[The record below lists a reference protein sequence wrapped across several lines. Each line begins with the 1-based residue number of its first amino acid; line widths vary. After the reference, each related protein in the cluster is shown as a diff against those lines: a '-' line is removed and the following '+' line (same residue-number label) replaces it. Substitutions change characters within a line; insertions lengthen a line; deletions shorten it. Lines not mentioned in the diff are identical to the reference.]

1 MKPLIKQLLRGFKLL
16 SAALD
21 IVLGLGILGWAIG
34 MLCRGQGPRWASA
47 LALIPGL
54 ALLLI
59 GTATFWKGGPTMSSR
74 KYQSYNPGG
83 SGQNPAN
90 LVILVVFFVIGVFV
104 LIPLF
109 LPFGLVW
116 CIVIGKALLKELKNQ
131 GVVKTNVE
139 GKLDVDWNKAKASS
153 QRSFDQVRAYSKD
166 AAAKYKQHVSESD
179 RMDEKLPRDHPHTPV
194 NYSYDSCAREKR
206 LEQLKNLKDAGILE
220 ETEYKRRRQDILSG
234 K

>member
-1 MKPLIKQLLRGFKLL
+1 MSAHLR
-16 SAALD
+16 D
-21 IVLGLGILGWAIG
+21 
-34 MLCRGQGPRWASA
+34 
-47 LALIPGL
+47 
-54 ALLLI
+54 
-59 GTATFWKGGPTMSSR
+59 R
-74 KYQSYNPGG
+74 KYSVKTPRGD
-83 SGQNPAN
+83 GQNPAN
-90 LVILVVFFVIGVFV
+90 LVVLIVFFAIGLFV

-116 CIVIGKALLKELKNQ
+116 CIAIGKALLKELKNQ

-139 GKLDVDWNKAKASS
+139 GKLDVDWNKAKDRG

-179 RMDEKLPRDHPHTPV
+179 RMDEKLPRKHSHTPM

-206 LEQLKNLKDAGILE
+206 LEQLKNLKEAGILD
-220 ETEYKRRRQDILSG
+220 ETEYKRRRQDILNG

>member
-1 MKPLIKQLLRGFKLL
+1 MEQLLRGFKLFF
-16 SAALD
+16 AAVEA
-21 IVLGLGILGWAIG
+21 IAGLGILGWAIG
-34 MLCRGQGPRWASA
+34 MLCRGQGPRWAAA

-59 GTATFWKGGPTMSSR
+59 GTATFWKGGPAMSVNLGDR
-74 KYQSYNPGG
+74 KDFAPRGN
-83 SGQNPAN
+83 GQNPAN
-90 LVILVVFFVIGVFV
+90 LVILIVFFVIGVFV

-139 GKLDVDWNKAKASS
+139 GKLDVDWNRAKASG
-153 QRSFDQVRAYSKD
+153 QRSLDQMRAYSKD
-166 AAAKYKQHVSESD
+166 AAVKYKQHVSESD

-194 NYSYDSCAREKR
+194 NYSYDACAREKR
-206 LEQLKNLKDAGILE
+206 LEQLKNLKDAGILDE
-220 ETEYKRRRQDILSG
+220 AEYKRRRQDILNG